1 MKGPWKFHGWE
12 AKFEIFIKSPSGKF
26 VFVFQ
31 SMPLSSVQNY
41 HRLIASI
48 IPPTGTP
55 TAPTGVKLVMGGLE
69 LPSQPPNLDAATL
82 VISLNR
88 FVPARPPQQFVP
100 QIQGLSWA
108 AGALAKHV
116 RR

>member
-1 MKGPWKFHGWE
+1 
-12 AKFEIFIKSPSGKF
+12 
-26 VFVFQ
+26 
-31 SMPLSSVQNY
+31 MPLSSVQNY

-82 VISLNR
+82 VISLSQS
-88 FVPARPPQQFVP
+88 VLARPLQQFVP

-116 RR
+116 RGY